1 GDRQNQGQGPDRR
14 EPRGGGQNYRGHCA
28 LDGNRSTGIRKHSP
42 MAGRKYREAAK
53 KIDRDK
59 RYSLDEAI
67 KIVAGNQV
75 AKFDETVEMAIRLNV
90 DPRQADQN
98 VRGTVV
104 LPNGT
109 GKVARVLVIAK
120 GEKEREAKEAGA
132 DFVGGEDLIKKI
144 QEENWLDFDRVIA
157 TPDIMGLVGRI
168 GKILGPRGLM
178 PNPKVGTVTFDVAK
192 AVSEVK
198 AGKVDYR
205 VDKAGVVHARIGKVS
220 FGEQKL
226 LDNARTLL
234 GAIIRAKPA
243 SAKGNYIKSV
253 AVSSTMGPGVRV
265 DTASAAKTVAA
276 AA

>member
-1 GDRQNQGQGPDRR
+1 
-14 EPRGGGQNYRGHCA
+14 
-28 LDGNRSTGIRKHSP
+28 
-42 MAGRKYREAAK
+42 MAGKKYVEAAK

-59 RYSLDEAI
+59 KYQLDEAI
-67 KIVAGNQV
+67 QIVADNKV
-75 AKFDETVEMAIRLNV
+75 AKFDETVEIAVRLGV

-104 LPNGT
+104 LPHGT
-109 GKVARVLVIAK
+109 GSVARVLVVAK

-132 DFVGGEDLIKKI
+132 DFVGGDEIIKKI

-157 TPDIMGLVGRI
+157 TPDMMAQVGRI

-192 AVSEVK
+192 AVGEIK

-205 VDKAGVVHARIGKVS
+205 VDKAGVVHARIGKLS
-220 FGEQKL
+220 FGPEKL
-226 LDNARTLL
+226 GDNARALL
-234 GAIIRAKPA
+234 AAIIRSKPA

-253 AVSSTMGPGVRV
+253 ALASTMGPGVRIEP
-265 DTASAAKTVAA
+265 ASANKVVAA

>member
-1 GDRQNQGQGPDRR
+1 
-14 EPRGGGQNYRGHCA
+14 
-28 LDGNRSTGIRKHSP
+28 
-42 MAGRKYREAAK
+42 MAGKKYREAAK
-53 KIDRDK
+53 LIDREK

-67 KIVAGNQV
+67 KIVAGAKL
-75 AKFDETVEMAIRLNV
+75 AKFDESVEMAVRLNV

-109 GKVARVLVIAK
+109 GKVARVLVLAK
-120 GEKEREAKEAGA
+120 GEKEKEARDAGA

-192 AVSEVK
+192 AVAEVK

-205 VDKAGVVHARIGKVS
+205 VDKAGVVHAPIGKLS
-220 FGEQKL
+220 FGEPKL
-226 LDNARTLL
+226 LENAHALL
-234 GAIIRAKPA
+234 AAIVRAKPA
-243 SAKGNYIKSV
+243 SAKGNYVRTV
-253 AVSSTMGPGVRV
+253 AVSSTMGPGVKIDPGEARV
-265 DTASAAKTVAA
+265 ATAA
-276 AA
+276 

>member
-1 GDRQNQGQGPDRR
+1 
-14 EPRGGGQNYRGHCA
+14 
-28 LDGNRSTGIRKHSP
+28 
-42 MAGRKYREAAK
+42 MAGKKYLEALK

-59 RYSLDEAI
+59 RYSLEEALRVV
-67 KIVAGNQV
+67 VANKL
-75 AKFDETVEMAIRLNV
+75 AKFDETVEMAVRLNV

-109 GKVARVLVIAK
+109 GKVARVLVLAK
-120 GEKEREAKEAGA
+120 GEKEKEAREAGA
-132 DFVGGEDLIKKI
+132 DFAGGEELIKKI
-144 QEENWLDFDRVIA
+144 QEENWLEFDRVIA
-157 TPDIMGLVGRI
+157 TPDIMGAVGRI

-192 AVSEVK
+192 AVAEVK

-205 VDKAGVVHARIGKVS
+205 VDKAGVIHAPIGKIS

-226 LDNARTLL
+226 TENAHALL
-234 GAIIRAKPA
+234 GAIVRAKPA
-243 SAKGNYIKSV
+243 SAKGNYVKSV
-253 AVSSTMGPGVRV
+253 ALSSTMGPGVKVDPGQARV
-265 DTASAAKTVAA
+265 LAA